1 MIIRYKGFDYWK
13 EVIIFFIV
21 SSLINFIL
29 MPYLNISKDLDG
41 YVPIILMTV
50 LHLVFSILL
59 SGLIIVIFYED
70 KENDEQ

>member
-29 MPYLNISKDLDG
+29 TQFNISRDLDG